1 MPQKRPRNP
10 VKLDRIKS
18 RIHALIQELNEDDD
32 LLPDNFIHETTDKN
46 MDNNFNNLSLI
57 QLILKWKWHILII
70 TVAAAIC
77 GAIFSSAAFI
87 TPLFKSE
94 AIAYPANISPYSD
107 ESETEQMLQ
116 IINSQSIADSI
127 IEKYDLWSHYKIDR
141 NYQFAKT
148 YMMYEYHEKIKV
160 SKTPYEAISI
170 VVNDKDPVVACNIAK
185 DILHFYD
192 QKVSKLHRD
201 KVGEV
206 VSMYERQLALKQQG
220 IDSLKQQLS
229 DLGTQ
234 FGITNYSGQAREI
247 TRGYINGSGKA
258 NELKQNLELYGPQAI
273 DLETK
278 IMAEGN
284 TYASIKMDYEKELR
298 FFNSE
303 LTYSNIVTE
312 PYPADKKSYP
322 VRWIIVA
329 LSGLG
334 AFLLTI
340 LVLFIIE
347 NRKRFAPAK
356 K

>member
-1 MPQKRPRNP
+1 
-10 VKLDRIKS
+10 
-18 RIHALIQELNEDDD
+18 
-32 LLPDNFIHETTDKN
+32 
-46 MDNNFNNLSLI
+46 MDNNLNNFSLI

-70 TVAAAIC
+70 TVIAAIC
-77 GAIFSSAAFI
+77 GAIFSGSAFI
-87 TPLFKSE
+87 TPLYKSE

-127 IEKYDLWSHYKIDR
+127 IEKYDLWNHYKIDR

-148 YMMYEYHEKIKV
+148 YMMYEFHEKIKI

-170 VVNDKDPVVACNIAK
+170 VVNDKDPVVACNIAN

-192 QKVSKLHRD
+192 QKVAKLHRD

-206 VSMYERQLALKQQG
+206 VAMYERQLEMKQQG
-220 IDSLKQQLS
+220 IDSLKHELTE
-229 DLGTQ
+229 LGTN
-234 FGITNYSGQAREI
+234 FGVANYSGQLREI
-247 TRGYINGSGKA
+247 TRGYINGSAKA
-258 NELKQNLELYGPQAI
+258 TELKHNLELYGPQAV

-278 IMAEGN
+278 IVAEGN
-284 TYASIKMDYEKELR
+284 TYVSIKRDYEQELR
-298 FFNSE
+298 FFNSD

-340 LVLFIIE
+340 LVLFVIE
-347 NRKRFAPAK
+347 NRKKFTPAEK
-356 K
+356 